1 MLSADEMPNY
11 TLYSSEVFETMLEI
25 KSRIEITKL
34 VHLISFEDNVKAI
47 LLYLWWNGIRGFIN
61 DKRIEIDDEVSIM
74 TIKIPITY
82 EKDVDIEPVIKRIQ
96 GMVGGIYTAI
106 DSVSVGS
113 PKLVTYPNCCAI

>member
-1 MLSADEMPNY
+1 MPGAEEMPNY
-11 TLYSSEVFETMLEI
+11 MPYCYEVFETMLEI

-34 VHLISFEDNVKAI
+34 VHLISFEDNIKAI

-61 DKRIEIDDEVSIM
+61 DRRIEIDDEVSVM

-113 PKLVTYPNCCAI
+113 PKLVSYPNCCAI